1 MRRATRNRHCYWRS
15 LFISI
20 HALHEESDQSRGR
33 LVGNRLTISIHAL
46 HEESDCPRRYEYCP
60 VSRFQSTLSMRR
72 ATDGSR
78 HIIQIRVISIHAL
91 HEESDCGDLLP
102 CVTLAEISIHALHE
116 ESDRMIRTI
125 RLIPPISIHAL
136 HEESDQSSIFPVVR
150 VG

>member
-15 LFISI
+15 LF
-20 HALHEESDQSRGR
+20 
-33 LVGNRLTISIHAL
+33 
-46 HEESDCPRRYEYCP
+46 
-60 VSRFQSTLSMRR
+60 
-72 ATDGSR
+72 
-78 HIIQIRVISIHAL
+78 ISIHAL

>member
-1 MRRATRNRHCYWRS
+1 
-15 LFISI
+15 
-20 HALHEESDQSRGR
+20 
-33 LVGNRLTISIHAL
+33 
-46 HEESDCPRRYEYCP
+46 
-60 VSRFQSTLSMRR
+60 MRR